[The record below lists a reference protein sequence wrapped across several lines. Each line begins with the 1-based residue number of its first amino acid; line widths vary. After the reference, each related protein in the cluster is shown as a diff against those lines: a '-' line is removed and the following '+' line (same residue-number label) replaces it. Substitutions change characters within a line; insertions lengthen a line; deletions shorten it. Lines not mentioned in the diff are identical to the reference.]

1 MDLGCGTGYE
11 SKSMQALGF
20 SVTGMDFSE
29 ASLNIAKAHSPEIDF
44 IWENALKPFHLGRRF
59 DACICIALVIHID
72 KQDLEIFF
80 SNLYTALKP
89 GAQLLLVFKQ
99 GSSLDETASLK
110 HYLGKDFFRPVYL
123 YRAEDLCKA
132 CEGCFSFLREIPSNH
147 TAWKNIVLKRT

>member
-11 SKSMQALGF
+11 SKRMQALGF
-20 SVTGMDFSE
+20 SMTGMDFSE

-44 IWENALKPFHLGRRF
+44 IWGNALKPFHLGRRF

-99 GSSLDETASLK
+99 GSSLDETANLK
-110 HYLGKDFFRPVYL
+110 HYLGKDFSDPFTPT
-123 YRAEDLCKA
+123 E
-132 CEGCFSFLREIPSNH
+132 
-147 TAWKNIVLKRT
+147 